1 MHSVEQNIEPPSTTL
16 RLLIAAAKEKTERQD
31 LLDSLICREEVGC
44 ALTSRGYSV
53 VDLDVTPH
61 GLDNPSSL
69 FLRVA
74 NFQDV
79 CIFNLFEGFGS
90 QPCQEADF
98 CELLEKKGIP
108 FTGNPSHVLRLCLD
122 KWALKLRLRQEGISV
137 PWGICITSSYS
148 SISMGEKKWPFPLFI
163 KPSREDGSVGI
174 DETSLVQNY
183 EELQEQFQKKL
194 PQFPDGLLVEEFLG
208 GSEYSIAFLGND
220 PYEVVGVST
229 LDYDRYPA
237 LTPFLTYKAKWDKES
252 PDWRLCP
259 EDLELPAAQKELI
272 IGTGAKAAAIAGC
285 KGYFRVDLREK
296 DGHFY
301 VIDVNP
307 NPALTRDS
315 GFARQYTKGGRS
327 YEDLI
332 CHIVN
337 LALKDHI
344 KEAKS

>member
-61 GLDNPSSL
+61 DLDNPSSL
-69 FLRVA
+69 FLRGA
-74 NFQDV
+74 NFQNM

-90 QPCQEADF
+90 QPWQEADF
-98 CELLEKKGIP
+98 CELLEKRGIP
-108 FTGNPSHVLRLCLD
+108 FTGNPSYALRLCLD
-122 KWALKLRLRQEGISV
+122 KWTLKLRLRQQGISV

-148 SISMGEKKWPFPLFI
+148 SISMGEK
-163 KPSREDGSVGI
+163 
-174 DETSLVQNY
+174 Y

-259 EDLELPAAQKELI
+259 EDLELPATQKELI
-272 IGTGAKAAAIAGC
+272 IGIGAKAAAIVGC